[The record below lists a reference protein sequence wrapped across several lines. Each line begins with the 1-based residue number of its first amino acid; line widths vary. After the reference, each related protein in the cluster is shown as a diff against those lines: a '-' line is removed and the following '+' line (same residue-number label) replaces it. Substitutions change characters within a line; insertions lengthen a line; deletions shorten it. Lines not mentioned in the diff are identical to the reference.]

1 MTSAANPTLLFG
13 YAAAAGLAYVWWR
26 QRKPPRQIAVLGST
40 NPGKLDACQRG
51 VDAWSPNF
59 RFTFIGVNTD
69 SGVSEQPVGLDETL
83 LGARNR
89 AAGALRAVAGASI
102 GVGLESGVLQV
113 EGALFDVC
121 ACAIFDG
128 TYMCVGLSSSWPLP
142 PRVALELDRLGY
154 NAAFEAVTA
163 APADADGAGALS
175 QLSDGVL
182 SRPAQMQEALN
193 VCLLQLRNP
202 QLYGPASGR
211 PYSPIWENSGE
222 TPERVRRNSGA
233 EETPDS
239 LRKF

>member
-1 MTSAANPTLLFG
+1 MPRRRPARSAANPTRG
-13 YAAAAGLAYVWWR
+13 YAAAAALAYIFWR
-26 QRKPPRQIAVLGST
+26 RRKPPRQIAVLGST

-51 VDAWSPNF
+51 ADAWSPNF
-59 RFTFIGVNTD
+59 RFTFIGVDTD

-142 PRVALELDRLGY
+142 PRRRCPRTPSAR
-154 NAAFEAVTA
+154 A
-163 APADADGAGALS
+163 APRIWTPRAAPFYASSCHGCAPVLGAG
-175 QLSDGVL
+175 
-182 SRPAQMQEALN
+182 SR
-193 VCLLQLRNP
+193 
-202 QLYGPASGR
+202 
-211 PYSPIWENSGE
+211 
-222 TPERVRRNSGA
+222 
-233 EETPDS
+233 
-239 LRKF
+239 

>member
-1 MTSAANPTLLFG
+1 MCI
-13 YAAAAGLAYVWWR
+13 R
-26 QRKPPRQIAVLGST
+26 
-40 NPGKLDACQRG
+40 
-51 VDAWSPNF
+51 
-59 RFTFIGVNTD
+59 D
-69 SGVSEQPVGLDETL
+69 S
-83 LGARNR
+83 
-89 AAGALRAVAGASI
+89 
-102 GVGLESGVLQV
+102 
-113 EGALFDVC
+113 
-121 ACAIFDG
+121 
-128 TYMCVGLSSSWPLP
+128 
-142 PRVALELDRLGY
+142 DRLGY